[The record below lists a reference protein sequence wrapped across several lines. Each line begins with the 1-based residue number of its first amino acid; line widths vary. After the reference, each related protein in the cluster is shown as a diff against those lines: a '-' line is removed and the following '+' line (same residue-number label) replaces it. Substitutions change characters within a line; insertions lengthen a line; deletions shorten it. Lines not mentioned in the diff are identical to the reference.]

1 MGATLDLADQL
12 VIVTGLSVDEA
23 RLASETL
30 TWLETNGH
38 ADKARNAV
46 VVLNNARPGHPL
58 VQLNELESHFR
69 TRVRAVVR
77 VPYDPHIAA
86 GSAIA
91 FRELQPATRQAAR
104 ELAATVVEGLRS
116 LAPAA

>member
-1 MGATLDLADQL
+1 M
-12 VIVTGLSVDEA
+12 
-23 RLASETL
+23 
-30 TWLETNGH
+30 
-38 ADKARNAV
+38 
-46 VVLNNARPGHPL
+46 LNNSRPGTPL
-58 VQLNELESHFR
+58 VRQDELEAHFR

-91 FRELQPATRQAAR
+91 FRDLQPATRLAAR
-104 ELAATVVEGLRS
+104 ELAASVVEGLRS